1 MWLQEK
7 SCCFVSGSSSER
19 QDPTAW
25 RMSDQPRHLFDINN
39 LLTVRDH
46 PGVNLVLTMGWQI
59 SRNISCDD
67 WRTPRFKIFSDIL
80 TVCWSSSLTPP
91 LPVERCQLMMSRN
104 DDKSELMTVQ
114 LTSSLGTFSDGRLAI
129 LTWGRHYQLY
139 LATFSLNHQWTRR
152 VKQVSKVDWIQLW
165 IL

>member
-1 MWLQEK
+1 MLIIPYMLYWLLKLISSEGKQGQNVCALYCSPSSVCCCKSRLDKQLSIGWHSVSGVTCVPAWDPTASDMWLQEK

-59 SRNISCDD
+59 SRNISCHD
-67 WRTPRFKIFSDIL
+67 WRLLALKYLVT
-80 TVCWSSSLTPP
+80 SSSSVGP
-91 LPVERCQLMMSRN
+91 LASHPLCL
-104 DDKSELMTVQ
+104 
-114 LTSSLGTFSDGRLAI
+114 
-129 LTWGRHYQLY
+129 
-139 LATFSLNHQWTRR
+139 
-152 VKQVSKVDWIQLW
+152 
-165 IL
+165 